1 MAEDPAAKGVSLVNR
16 VAGANV
22 PAGYE
27 RTAVP
32 AGYKRTEVGVIPEN
46 WDVVSLGEL
55 FVFKNGLNKAK
66 HFFGHGTPIVN
77 YMDVFGHPGLT
88 MANLSGRVSLCPQEI
103 ANFKVQQ
110 GDVFFTRTS
119 ETVEDIGVASVMLDD
134 PDSTVFSGFVLRAR
148 SRNERLIDRYKQ
160 YCFTLRSVR
169 SQIVSNA
176 TYTTRALTNGRSLS
190 AVRIAVPTEPEQHAI
205 AEALSDVDGLIES
218 LEALIAKKQAVK
230 TAAMQQLLT
239 GKTRLPGFSGEWE
252 KKKIGDFTDCTA
264 GGTPSTLIAEYW
276 GGAIRWMNSGELKNK
291 IIRDVEGRITERGL
305 RASSAKL
312 VPSGCV
318 LVGLAGQGK
327 TRGTVAFSSVELC
340 TNQSIAAI
348 YPNQRAFVSE
358 YLYHNLTYRYEEL
371 RRISKGDGGRGGLN
385 LHIIRSLDVL
395 FPAIDEQRAIAA
407 ILSDMDAEIVALEN
421 RLDKVRA
428 LKQGMMQQLLTGRI
442 RLPATDKLARG
453 QAESVEGEPVG
464 AAPRNGGET

>member
-1 MAEDPAAKGVSLVNR
+1 MTDERAAMDVSL
-16 VAGANV
+16 AGGASG
-22 PAGYE
+22 AD
-27 RTAVP
+27 VP
-32 AGYKRTEVGVIPEN
+32 AGYKRTETGVIPED
-46 WDVVSLGEL
+46 WEVASLGTIADIRNGATPSTRNAANW
-55 FVFKNGLNKAK
+55 NGLIPWC
-66 HFFGHGTPIVN
+66 TPT
-77 YMDVFGHPGLT
+77 DVTSTPGKYLT
-88 MANLSGRVSLCPQEI
+88 ETERRITEQGLAGCGASFLPAGALLLCSRATIGEIKIASSPVCTNQGFKSLVCTDRVH
-103 ANFKVQQ
+103 
-110 GDVFFTRTS
+110 
-119 ETVEDIGVASVMLDD
+119 
-134 PDSTVFSGFVLRAR
+134 
-148 SRNERLIDRYKQ
+148 NEFLYYLLLTLKPRLIRQAVGSTFLEIGKH
-160 YCFTLRSVR
+160 
-169 SQIVSNA
+169 
-176 TYTTRALTNGRSLS
+176 ALASTQ
-190 AVRIAVPTEPEQHAI
+190 VPFPPLKEQRAI

-218 LEALIAKKQAVK
+218 LEALIAKKRAVK

-239 GKTRLPGFSGEWE
+239 GRTRLPGFSGEWE

-291 IIRDVEGRITERGL
+291 IIHDVEGRITELGL
-305 RASSAKL
+305 QASSTKL

-407 ILSDMDAEIVALEN
+407 ILSDMDGEIATLER
-421 RLDKVRA
+421 RLEKARA
-428 LKQGMMQQLLTGRI
+428 VKQGMMQQLLTGRI
-442 RLPATDKLARG
+442 RLSATDAADGSPSGERSVSARRRP
-453 QAESVEGEPVG
+453 AVG
-464 AAPRNGGET
+464 T